1 MARSE
6 SGTDPAAGGHRGP
19 ARSLGL
25 ASTIAIGIGGMVGGG
40 IFAVLGLSVVL
51 AQGAAP
57 VAFLIAGTV
66 ALLTAASYAKLSV
79 AYPSRGGTATFLNQ
93 VLGDGVLVGGLNV
106 LLWLSYVVM
115 LSLYAAAFAS
125 YAASLLPGSPSTLV
139 EHALLSAVI
148 VAIAALNVASAAIV
162 GRAERWIV
170 ALKLLILGVFV
181 ATGLPGITG
190 GRLGTSQWADP
201 LAIIGGGMLIFVA
214 YEGFELI
221 ANAAEDVRD
230 PERNL
235 PRALFASVG
244 IVIVLYV
251 LVAAVTVGTLS
262 VAEIGRVSDYALA
275 EAARPALGQA
285 GFVLVAIAAML
296 STTSAINATMYGTA
310 RLSWTIARS
319 GELPEALDQKVWNR
333 PIEGLLVTTVL
344 TLIVANAFDLGR
356 ISLMGSA
363 GFLIVFAAVN
373 VAGARVARRPVA
385 RVLAVTGAIACTA
398 ALAALVV
405 EGGRRDPWSIVV
417 TAGLVAGSLGAEAV
431 YRRLT
436 HRSIHVQRSS

>member
-1 MARSE
+1 M
-6 SGTDPAAGGHRGP
+6 GGQHGQ

-51 AQGAAP
+51 ARGAAP
-57 VAFLIAGTV
+57 VAFVIAGSV

-93 VLGDGVLVGGLNV
+93 ALGDGVLVGGLNV

-139 EHALLSAVI
+139 EHALLSG
-148 VAIAALNVASAAIV
+148 SHRRHR
-162 GRAERWIV
+162 RAQRGQCRDRRARGAMDRGAQAPDPRRV
-170 ALKLLILGVFV
+170 HRHR
-181 ATGLPGITG
+181 TPGITWAH
-190 GRLGTSQWADP
+190 LGTSQWADP

-214 YEGFELI
+214 FEGFELI

-230 PERNL
+230 PEQTL

-262 VAEIGRVSDYALA
+262 VAEISRASDYALA

-319 GELPEALDQKVWNR
+319 GELPEALDQQVWNR
-333 PIEGLLVTTVL
+333 PIEGLLVTTAL
-344 TLIVANAFDLGR
+344 TLIVGNAFDLSR

-373 VAGARVARRPVA
+373 VAATRIARRPVPRA
-385 RVLAVTGAIACTA
+385 LAVTGTIACVA
-398 ALAALVV
+398 ALAALLV
-405 EGGRRDPWSIVV
+405 EGASRDPWGIVV
-417 TAGLVAGSLGAEAV
+417 TAGLVAGSLAAEAG
-431 YRRLT
+431 YRHCDPPLHPRPMVFP
-436 HRSIHVQRSS
+436 RVA

>member
-1 MARSE
+1 V
-6 SGTDPAAGGHRGP
+6 GGHRGP

-51 AQGAAP
+51 ARGAAP

-66 ALLTAASYAKLSV
+66 ALLTAASYARLSV

-93 VLGDGVLVGGLNV
+93 VLGDNVLVGGLNV

-139 EHALLSAVI
+139 KHALLSAVI
-148 VAIAALNVASAAIV
+148 VAIAALNLASAAMV

-170 ALKLLILGVFV
+170 ALKLLILGVFI
-181 ATGLPGITG
+181 ATGLSGITWEH
-190 GRLGTSQWADP
+190 LGTSQWADP

-251 LVAAVTVGTLS
+251 LVAVVTVGTLT
-262 VAEIGRVSDYALA
+262 VAEISRASDYALA

-319 GELPEALDQKVWNR
+319 GELPEALDRKVWNQ
-333 PIEGLLVTTVL
+333 PVEGLLVTTVL
-344 TLIVANAFDLGR
+344 TLIVGNAFDLSR
-356 ISLMGSA
+356 ISVMGSA

-373 VAGARVARRPVA
+373 VAAAHIARRPVV
-385 RVLAVTGAIACTA
+385 RVLAVTGAIACTG
-398 ALAALVV
+398 ALAALIV
-405 EGGRRDPWSIVV
+405 EGGSRDPWSIVV
-417 TAGLVAGSLGAEAV
+417 TGALVAGSFGAEAG
-431 YRRLT
+431 YRRVT
-436 HRSIHVQRSS
+436 HRSIHVQRSSTTSRDSAA